1 MPSYTLQNEY
11 EQYLQKASTFLARKT
26 GKKVRKVQIL
36 RAILE
41 IAMEDWDKTHIE
53 AEPIITTHRKE
64 INPPMFRPAISK
76 EELVS
81 KVLAHYPEQ
90 NKA

>member
-11 EQYLQKASTFLARKT
+11 EQYLQKVSNFLARKT
-26 GKKVRKVQIL
+26 GNRVSKVQIL

-41 IAMEDWDKTHIE
+41 IAMDDWDKTYVEQDPVIS
-53 AEPIITTHRKE
+53 THTKE
-64 INPPMFRPAISK
+64 TNAPMFRPVISK

-81 KVLAHYPEQ
+81 RVLVHYQKQ
-90 NKA
+90 NKV